1 MNIADPSFITY
12 RPVPHLDRKHTIFG
26 KVVGGM
32 DVLDKL
38 EEVPSDHDE
47 KPVQDIKIIK
57 IVVFVDPFEV
67 SRLIKQPSDSRNGKR
82 SGRKKRW
89 MIGLRTKMLK
99 G

>member
-1 MNIADPSFITY
+1 MNIANPSFITY

-47 KPVQDIKIIK
+47 KPVQDIKITK
-57 IVVFVDPFEV
+57 IVVFVDPFDV
-67 SRLIKQPSDSRNGKR
+67 SKLIK
-82 SGRKKRW
+82 
-89 MIGLRTKMLK
+89 
-99 G
+99 

>member
-1 MNIADPSFITY
+1 MSIVDSSFITY

-47 KPVQDIKIIK
+47 KPVQDIKINK
-57 IVVFVDPFEV
+57 IIVFVDPFDV
-67 SRLIKQPSDSRNGKR
+67 ID
-82 SGRKKRW
+82 
-89 MIGLRTKMLK
+89 TV
-99 G
+99 